1 MSPTM
6 VFRDGAPV
14 LLIGSPGGAN
24 IIPFVAQALVGILDF
39 GMDPQAAIDA
49 PHVLNRGGP
58 TMVEEGPEAAATVE
72 ALAALGQQAEP
83 ADLNSGL
90 QAILIEG
97 DTLTGAAD
105 KRREGLVMGE

>member
-1 MSPTM
+1 MERRIIEGIESCRPGS
-6 VFRDGAPV
+6 DDLLAPE
-14 LLIGSPGGAN
+14 LAD
-24 IIPFVAQALVGILDF
+24 VAQCIEFDS
-39 GMDPQAAIDA
+39 QAGDA
-49 PHVLNRGGP
+49 YQRAQKWDASVSRA
-58 TMVEEGPEAAATVE
+58 MEQVEVPAGLSERI
-72 ALAALGQQAEP
+72 LAALGQQAET